1 MLGVPR
7 ECILRR
13 VRARGTCINRFY
25 RLENMYVGGMYVC
38 VDVSMVGAYTT
49 RPSLYIVDSIS
60 SRAPISIRTIVAYE
74 SACERDNTTHEI
86 VFASCINNCS

>member
-7 ECILRR
+7 ECILLW
-13 VRARGTCINRFY
+13 VRARGTCINRFC
-25 RLENMYVGGMYVC
+25 RLEHMYVGGVYVW
-38 VDVSMVGAYTT
+38 VGVSMDGAYTT

-74 SACERDNTTHEI
+74 SVRERDNTTHDM
-86 VFASCINNCS
+86 VFALCIYECP

>member
-13 VRARGTCINRFY
+13 VRVRGTCINRFC

-38 VDVSMVGAYTT
+38 VDVSTAGAYTT

-74 SACERDNTTHEI
+74 SVCERDNTTHDM
-86 VFASCINNCS
+86 VFALCIYECP